1 MNSPPSPHPQV
12 AVGAVCVRDGRL
24 LLVRRGRGT
33 AIGLWSLPGGRVEH
47 GERLADAVARE
58 LREETGLEATVGP
71 LCGVAERFLGDA
83 HYVILDF
90 WANATN
96 GEAVAAD
103 DALEVA
109 WADREDLRRL
119 PLVGL
124 LEEFLTEHG
133 VLDRLRA

>member
-1 MNSPPSPHPQV
+1 MNRPPSPRPQV

-71 LCGVAERFLGDA
+71 LCGVAERFSGDA

-90 WANATN
+90 WATAAN

-103 DALEVA
+103 DALEAA
-109 WADREDLRRL
+109 WAGREDLRRL

-124 LEEFLTEHG
+124 LEQFLAEHG